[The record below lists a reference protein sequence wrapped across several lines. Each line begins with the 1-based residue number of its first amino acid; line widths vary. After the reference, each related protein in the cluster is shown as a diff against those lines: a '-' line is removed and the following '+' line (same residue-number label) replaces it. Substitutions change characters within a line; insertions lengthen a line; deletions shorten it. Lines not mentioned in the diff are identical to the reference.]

1 MRQAAFNIGKALTII
16 CFAISARTAAAQFN
30 VMIGY
35 SGNFAQTEELD
46 RIIQQY
52 NETTVGL
59 ENRLPELNY
68 LNGLVLGARYKIS
81 VVSLEAALDLRFQE
95 ADASGVDSLR
105 MSPNFSRDLAYRY
118 LSYSFGAES
127 LVTPNFGFGGSI
139 ILDNFRMK
147 TRTQAQDSEFQVID
161 AAGLSSQFYA
171 TIHLPGTRE
180 LSIGIRPF
188 VHVTWTGFSLDAL
201 DAELNGANALGGAL
215 NERPLLFGLK
225 FLFYNGKQSF

>member
-1 MRQAAFNIGKALTII
+1 MRQTAFSIGKILVIF
-16 CFAISARTAAAQFN
+16 CFAISAQTAAAQFN

-35 SGNFAQTEELD
+35 SGNFAQPEELD

-68 LNGLVLGARYKIS
+68 LNGLVLGARYKVS

-95 ADASGVDSLR
+95 ANANGVDSLR
-105 MSPNFSRDLAYRY
+105 MVPNFRRGLSYRY

-139 ILDNFRMK
+139 ALDNFRMK
-147 TRTQAQDSEFQVID
+147 AQTQAQDSEFQVID
-161 AAGLSSQFYA
+161 EAGLSSQFYA
-171 TIHLPGTRE
+171 TVFLPGTRE

-188 VHVTWTGFSLDAL
+188 VHVTWTAFDLGAL
-201 DAELNGANALGGAL
+201 DTELNGANALGGDL
-215 NERPLLFGLK
+215 NDRPLLFGIK